1 MSPPNHH
8 HDPAR
13 AAAAGD
19 TTGENTLSLSTGGR
33 AGAEPSAMSPTRR
46 RGLDLALL
54 AAGGH
59 TGWWD
64 EHGRRPP
71 WPRTSPTP
79 TPLGGPRP
87 TPRAGSPPAN
97 RPSDPADTEGPI
109 VPLPGT

>member
-71 WPRTSPTP
+71 WPEDFFDPDSPWRPETNS
-79 TPLGGPRP
+79 PRRLAP
-87 TPRAGSPPAN
+87 GEPPF
-97 RPSDPADTEGPI
+97 
-109 VPLPGT
+109 